1 MKQVEFTTCLYP
13 HVIVMETS
21 TPSSNPTPSPT
32 PVEYHEPPDEFVQ
45 DRITYV
51 KRASI
56 AKKGR
61 RLGSSHIWKYGVQ
74 YIRSSDKKEVYYCH
88 ECATG
93 KRKQELFVINGNSRV
108 RNHLEQK
115 HQVDPQ
121 SGVKKPSSTRRPVLD

>member
-1 MKQVEFTTCLYP
+1 
-13 HVIVMETS
+13 METS
-21 TPSSNPTPSPT
+21 TPSSNPSPSPT

-56 AKKGR
+56 AKKGH

-88 ECATG
+88 ECATR
-93 KRKQELFVINGNSRV
+93 KHKQELFVINGTSRV

-121 SGVKKPSSTRRPVLD
+121 SQTCLS